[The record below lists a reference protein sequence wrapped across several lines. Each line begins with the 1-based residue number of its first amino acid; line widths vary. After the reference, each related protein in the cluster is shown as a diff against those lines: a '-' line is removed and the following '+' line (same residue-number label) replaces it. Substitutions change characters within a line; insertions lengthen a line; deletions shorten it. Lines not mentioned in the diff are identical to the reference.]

1 MKMSIQRA
9 VNHTIHSFAIT
20 QGFVCT
26 FYVILLQPTV
36 GKHVFP
42 THCENVL
49 TSKSRAYL
57 SALEQCN
64 HEEVDTLIMIHVLD
78 ASLHGH
84 RRIKIRGNDTGFVV
98 LGVSNDPT
106 LTLDE
111 L

>member
-1 MKMSIQRA
+1 MS
-9 VNHTIHSFAIT
+9 
-20 QGFVCT
+20 
-26 FYVILLQPTV
+26 
-36 GKHVFP
+36 P
-42 THCENVL
+42 THGENVL
-49 TSKSRAYL
+49 TTKDKAYV

-64 HEEVDTLIMIHVLD
+64 HEEVDSLTVIHVLD

-84 RRIKIRGNDTGFVV
+84 RRMKIRGNDAGFVV

>member
-1 MKMSIQRA
+1 M
-9 VNHTIHSFAIT
+9 
-20 QGFVCT
+20 
-26 FYVILLQPTV
+26 
-36 GKHVFP
+36 FP
-42 THCENVL
+42 THGENVL
-49 TSKSRAYL
+49 TSKDRAYV

-84 RRIKIRGNDTGFVV
+84 RRIKIRGNASGFVV